1 MRSERGAWPRRVIA
15 RLIRLAGEETGALL
29 METTVSIAVFG
40 IIATAVLS
48 GVQTTNI
55 ATDKF
60 DRQAVGGNIVRNQL
74 ESIFS
79 EPYQPPGNSYTAY
92 IPPPPYTVETQNLV
106 WDTTTTDVAK
116 IIVTVFYHADLV
128 QTIETIRANR

>member
-15 RLIRLAGEETGALL
+15 WLIRLAGEETGALL

-48 GVQTTNI
+48 GVQTTAI

-60 DRQAVGGNIVRNQL
+60 DRQAVADNIVRNQL
-74 ESIFS
+74 ESIFA
-79 EPYQPPGNSYTAY
+79 EPYQAPGLAYTAY
-92 IPPPPYTVETQNLV
+92 SPPANYTVATQNLV
-106 WDTTTTDVAK
+106 WDTATTDVAK
-116 IIVTVFYHADLV
+116 IVVTVSFQGVPV